1 MLRDHDHDD
10 HYLKKNINNCCRN
23 GTLSENGS
31 TYLTHR
37 LVKFVTNINANNHN
51 KRNTTTRN
59 ITTNDSGS
67 GSGSGSDIRSSTH
80 KNDNDNKND
89 NNNNK
94 IVIQI
99 FNDHDMQI
107 LLIQRERDGQHF
119 RGLICHK
126 SVFYSINWIVFP

>member
-10 HYLKKNINNCCRN
+10 HYLKKNINNYCRN

-37 LVKFVTNINANNHN
+37 LVKFVTNINANNNN

-59 ITTNDSGS
+59 ITTNDS